1 MPAFA
6 DYLST
11 SKWDSW
17 NWTTDPAV
25 ASDATF
31 SPVGYV
37 APGVAKWANRS
48 GGIPVGYPVVT
59 LQLRGPTQSSRV
71 YKATMKLV
79 VPTLE
84 VTSPSTATGIQPAP
98 TKAYDITMIVEAIF
112 PERCTEAERRTAL
125 SLLSGLQAAGLKA
138 SDGDPVVNNNG
149 AFWRMA
155 CLSFEPPF

>member
-6 DYLST
+6 DYLGST
-11 SKWDSW
+11 KWDSW
-17 NWTTDPAV
+17 SWTTDPAA
-25 ASDATF
+25 ASDSTF

-37 APGVAKWANRS
+37 APGVAKWVNRS

-59 LQLRGPTQSSRV
+59 LQLRGPTQGSRV

-98 TKAYDITMIVEAIF
+98 TKAYDITFVVEGLF
-112 PERCTEAERRTAL
+112 PERCTETERRAAL
-125 SLLSGLQAAGLKA
+125 SLLQTLMSAGLKA
-138 SDGDPVVNNNG
+138 SDGDPVLSNNG
-149 AFWRMA
+149 SFWRMA
-155 CLSFEPPF
+155 CISFEPPY